1 MEMDLTPTMVN
12 AGGFLLRVQARMMIH
27 HRPTTAPPQ
36 LTARFR
42 RRTTTDQDAS
52 AGGFT
57 VSLPIS
63 LVDHRRT
70 LEREAQAMF
79 TRLLGDD
86 VGVGVGRPELRIMVV
101 SFCAYTV
108 MASSIL
114 RVGGAM
120 RISSEVVIA
129 DAPLA
134 VLADLP
140 EISGGLARPE
150 TSWAVEA
157 LEMVLAEQAAGP
169 CAICLE
175 DFEVAARL
183 LVMPCRRHRFHE
195 ACLREWL
202 HRSHRCPLCRFSL

>member
-12 AGGFLLRVQARMMIH
+12 VGSFLLRVQARLMIH
-27 HRPTTAPPQ
+27 QRPTTASPQ
-36 LTARFR
+36 LTVRFR
-42 RRTTTDQDAS
+42 RRTTSDEDAS

-57 VSLPIS
+57 VSFPFS
-63 LVDHRRT
+63 LVDHHRT
-70 LEREAQAMF
+70 LEREVQAMF

-86 VGVGVGRPELRIMVV
+86 VGVGVGRSELRIMVV

-108 MASSIL
+108 MASSVL
-114 RVGGAM
+114 RVGGGM
-120 RISSEVVIA
+120 RISSEVVIE
-129 DAPLA
+129 DAPPA

-140 EISGGLARPE
+140 EINGGLARPA
-150 TSWAVEA
+150 TSWVVEA

-202 HRSHRCPLCRFSL
+202 QRSNRCPLCRFSL